1 MVRRRNGS
9 EKNYGDWNWTT
20 WHLSGAMFGKKGYQV
35 LGVDLSSEYVSQINQ
50 KALVSDEPNVTD
62 YLKSSKNFRAT
73 TSLKEGLEFSDVCFI
88 VVPTNTVL
96 DIQSYDHNILSN
108 LLSNINSYKVSGKHL
123 VINSTVFPGYIKK
136 TAYSLMKD
144 CDRTTLS
151 YNPEFIA
158 QGDIIKGTIN
168 PDMVLIGEGS
178 STAGDV
184 LQSIYETMC
193 ESSPFI
199 ARISIE
205 SAEITKLAVN
215 CFITT
220 KIAFANLIGDIAD
233 ESPGADKESILH
245 AIGKDQRI
253 GSRNLKPGYGFGG
266 PCFPRDNRALGNYAT
281 LVGIDPL
288 LFRTTDQVNDLHA
301 EFMTNQLIKQ
311 NLNEYVFEDVCYKPD
326 CPVPI
331 IENSQK
337 LIIAK
342 KLVEKNKKVKI
353 KAKEKVLEK
362 VKKEFGGIFDYIL
375 ES

>member
-1 MVRRRNGS
+1 MDR
-9 EKNYGDWNWTT
+9 EKITVIGIGRLGICLA
-20 WHLSGAMFGKKGYQV
+20 LSLEKKGYQV
-35 LGVDLSSEYVSQINQ
+35 LGVDLSSEYVCQINE
-50 KALVSDEPNVTD
+50 KVFLSDEPNVTE

-88 VVPTNTVL
+88 VVPTNTVP
-96 DIQSYDHNILSN
+96 DIQSYDHSILSDL
-108 LLSNINSYKVSGKHL
+108 LLSINSHKVSDKHL

-136 TAYSLMKD
+136 TAYPLIKD
-144 CDRTTLS
+144 CDHTTLS

-178 STAGDV
+178 RAAGDI
-184 LQSIYETMC
+184 LESIYKNMC

-199 ARISIE
+199 ARMSIE

-220 KIAFANLIGDIAD
+220 KIAFANLIGDIAE
-233 ESPGADKESILH
+233 ESPGADKEAILY

-253 GSRNLKPGYGFGG
+253 GSRNLKSGYGFGG

-288 LFRTTDQVNDLHA
+288 LFRTTDQVNCLHA
-301 EFMTNQLIKQ
+301 EFMAHQLMRQ
-311 NLNEYVFEDVCYKPD
+311 DLNEYLFEDVCYKPN

-342 KLVEKNKKVKI
+342 KIAEKNKKVKI
-353 KAKEKVLEK
+353 KAKANVLEK
-362 VKKEFGGIFDYIL
+362 VKEEYGEIFDYIL